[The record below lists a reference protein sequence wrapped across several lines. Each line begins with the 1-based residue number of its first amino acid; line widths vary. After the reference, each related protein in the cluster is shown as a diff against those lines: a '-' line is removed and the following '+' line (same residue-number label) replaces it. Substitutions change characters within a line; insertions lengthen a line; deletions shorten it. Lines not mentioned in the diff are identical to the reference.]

1 MRKLSSLEKEFRRFK
16 KTFSKKR
23 ELIPVEE
30 QKRVEVNSGNLRMIY
45 LTGLLCIEDLEKRVA
60 VEKIYFFKE
69 KGRRFIYSDRRT
81 SRILST
87 ETLFISTSI
96 TAIKPF

>member
-23 ELIPVEE
+23 ELIPVEK
-30 QKRVEVNSGNLRMIY
+30 QKRVEVNLGDLRITY
-45 LTGLLCIEDLEKRVA
+45 LTGLSCIEDLEKRVA
-60 VEKIYFFKE
+60 IEKIYFFKE
-69 KGRRFIYSDRRT
+69 KEKRVIYSDRRT
-81 SRILST
+81 SRILSV
-87 ETLFISTSI
+87 ETLFISISI